1 MLFRSATTVAVSS
14 ASVRRSCNAAT
25 GVSSATRAAA
35 SSVDVAPS
43 AASRAS
49 RNAISNVTS
58 SARRCRNSR
67 QWKLVRHRRSRASKD
82 SDMTA
87 KAAAVVVAADA
98 AIVLSRAMVKRLLP
112 LHQA

>member
-1 MLFRSATTVAVSS
+1 M
-14 ASVRRSCNAAT
+14 
-25 GVSSATRAAA
+25 
-35 SSVDVAPS
+35 APS

-58 SARRCRNSR
+58 RAAKGNSSARRGRNSH
-67 QWKLVRHRRSRASKD
+67 QWKLVRHRRSRASKG

-98 AIVLSRAMVKRLLP
+98 AIVSSRAMVKRLLP